1 MTEDYFIK
9 NAVKR
14 SVNTKKSNNTS
25 KGNKGIKKKTKMN
38 TMAIREGSEF

>member
-1 MTEDYFIK
+1 MTQEEYIK

-14 SVNTKKSNNTS
+14 AGNKKPINNNS

-38 TMAIREGSEF
+38 TQAIK

>member
-1 MTEDYFIK
+1 MTEDEFIK

-14 SVNTKKSNNTS
+14 SVITKKQVNTS

-38 TMAIREGSEF
+38 